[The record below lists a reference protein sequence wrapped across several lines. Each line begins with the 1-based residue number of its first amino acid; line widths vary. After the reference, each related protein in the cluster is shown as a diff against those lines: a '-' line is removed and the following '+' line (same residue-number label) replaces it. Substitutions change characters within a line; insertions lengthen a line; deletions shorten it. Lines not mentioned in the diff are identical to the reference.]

1 MNAALRP
8 RLAVLLLVSLLLA
21 GCQAAPDTRRVVHEG
36 DAEASGDVHQ
46 REMGLAVWMDRL
58 LRVERVGWEV
68 LTGAVD
74 SCPED
79 EVKARF
85 GAVAMTRYD
94 FGRDMVATAE
104 SAFGLGDAVQVL
116 AVFPG
121 SPAERSG
128 VAIGDVVRSVD
139 GWLVPT
145 GPKAQ
150 LRLAEHYAELDD
162 REVPVTVVVERDGT
176 ELELEVV
183 PKRACAYGIALLYR
197 DGSVNAYADGR
208 NIIVARGMEQFAHR
222 DEELAQVIAHEA
234 AHNALSH
241 RGKRQI
247 YYLFGTILDIA
258 VAFYGVNTSGL
269 FGGLAAGMNSTA
281 YEAEADYVGLYM
293 LAQSG
298 YPVTG
303 AADFWRRMAAEST
316 DQANQGSFLAFHP
329 ASPDR
334 YEALEEIADEI
345 ESKRQAGLPLRP
357 ERAP

>member
-1 MNAALRP
+1 MNAAHRQRP
-8 RLAVLLLVSLLLA
+8 AVLLLVCLLLA
-21 GCQAAPDTRRVVHEG
+21 GCQAAPDTRRVELEG
-36 DAEASGDVHQ
+36 DAEASEAVRQ
-46 REMGLAVWMDRL
+46 REMELAVWMDRL

-74 SCPED
+74 TCPED

-85 GAVAMTRYD
+85 GAVALTRHD
-94 FGRDMVATAE
+94 FGRDLVATAE
-104 SAFGLGDAVQVL
+104 AAFGLSDAVQVL

-121 SPAERSG
+121 SPAERGG

-139 GWLVPT
+139 GWSVPT
-145 GPKAQ
+145 GPEAQ
-150 LRLAEHYAELDD
+150 LRLAERYAEFDD
-162 REVPVTVVVERDGT
+162 REAPVTVVVERDGT
-176 ELELEVV
+176 ELELEVI

-208 NIIVARGMEQFAHR
+208 NVIVTRGMEQFAHR

-269 FGGLAAGMNSTA
+269 FGGLAAGMNSEA

-293 LAQSG
+293 LALAG

-303 AADFWRRMAAEST
+303 AADFWRRMAAESPGKT
-316 DQANQGSFLAFHP
+316 SQGSFLAFHP

-334 YEALEEIADEI
+334 YEALEAIADEI
-345 ESKRQAGLPLRP
+345 EARREAGRPLHP